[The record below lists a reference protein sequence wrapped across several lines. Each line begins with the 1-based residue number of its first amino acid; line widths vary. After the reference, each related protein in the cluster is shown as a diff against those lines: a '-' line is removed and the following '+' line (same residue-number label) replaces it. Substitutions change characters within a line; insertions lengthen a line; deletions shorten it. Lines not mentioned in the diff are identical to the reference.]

1 MTSVVN
7 NEPEARKRRV
17 PQQVRSRERV
27 ERLLDAAAGLVVTR
41 GVENLSTRGI
51 AESAGIPV
59 ASLYQYFADRDDILL
74 ALVERDIEAMDQQV
88 LEDLAALPT
97 YSIASIVET
106 TMAAFVKVFLRR
118 PAFVFIWLRGRTNQA
133 IQEYGRAHN
142 RRVAADL
149 HQFALDLGLVD
160 SQAALMHAELAVEVG
175 DRLFQIAFESDV
187 TGDKAVLEEAVKIV
201 TQYLELHATPAGR
214 HGVAAG

>member
-1 MTSVVN
+1 MSGRQAPV
-7 NEPEARKRRV
+7 RRV
-17 PQQVRSRERV
+17 PQQVRSRDRV
-27 ERLLDAAAGLVVTR
+27 DRILEVAADLVVAEGVDAVNTR
-41 GVENLSTRGI
+41 SI
-51 AESAGIPV
+51 AQRAEIPV

-88 LEDLAALPT
+88 LEDLAAMPT

-142 RRVAADL
+142 RRVARDL
-149 HQFALDLGLVD
+149 HQLALDLGLLD
-160 SQAALMHAELAVEVG
+160 SEAALMHAELAVEVG
-175 DRLFQIAFESDV
+175 DRLFQIAFESEV
-187 TGDKAVLEEAVKIV
+187 TGDEAVLEEAVKIV